1 MPPACPDRVLLL
13 SMHTSPVDQPGSGD
27 AGGMNVYVWHLARA
41 LAQAGW
47 LVDMATLDRDPSHAE
62 GVHPS
67 DLAPG
72 IRLLTVS
79 LPGAATAPKQDLPRF
94 TEPFGRTLAHF
105 YNGDDAAPRVL
116 HAHYWLSA
124 VAGLELAEHLHAPL
138 VLTLHTSA
146 AAKNLRAGADEAP
159 EPRERED
166 AERRIISRA
175 CRTVVNTP
183 VEGRQLVE
191 LYAADPARIAVIP
204 PGVDPTEF
212 HPAPQDPTSQ
222 SIQPVAVPRAGGH
235 TTVRPGSGP
244 DAASPTPAEPP
255 GRPEPFTVL
264 CAGRMQPL
272 KGQQVLVRALGQ
284 LRRTHPET
292 PVRLVL
298 AGTGSPDFLDGL
310 RELAGAEGVAGDVVF
325 CGSLPRPE
333 LARLM
338 GSVDAVAVPS
348 SSETFGLVAVEA
360 QACGT
365 PVLATD
371 VDGLRHAVRDG
382 ETGRLVPGR
391 DPAVWAEALHRAAAD
406 PTAWRAMSQA
416 AARRAR
422 ELTWDDVAGQH
433 VRAYLACAGGGPT
446 T

>member
-47 LVDMATLDRDPSHAE
+47 RVDMATLDRDPSRTE
-62 GVHPS
+62 GVHPT
-67 DLAPG
+67 DLALG
-72 IRLLTVS
+72 IRLLAVS
-79 LPGAATAPKQDLPRF
+79 LPGAGAAPKQDLPRF
-94 TEPFGRTLAHF
+94 AEPFGRALAHF
-105 YNGDDAAPRVL
+105 YDGDDAAPRVL

-124 VAGLELAEHLHAPL
+124 VAGVELAEHLHAPL
-138 VLTLHTSA
+138 MLTLHTSA

-159 EPRERED
+159 EPRERQE
-166 AERRIISRA
+166 AERFVVSRA

-183 VEGRQLVE
+183 VEKHQLVE
-191 LYAADPARIAVIP
+191 LYGADPERVEVIP
-204 PGVDPTEF
+204 PGVDPTVF
-212 HPAPQDPTSQ
+212 R
-222 SIQPVAVPRAGGH
+222 PVPREPLPRSPRSAAVPRAGDHPAAHPDDAPSAPSGY
-235 TTVRPGSGP
+235 PGAFP
-244 DAASPTPAEPP
+244 DHQA
-255 GRPEPFTVL
+255 PFTVL

-298 AGTGSPDFLDGL
+298 AGAGSPEFLNHL
-310 RELAGAEGVAGDVVF
+310 RELARTEGVAGDVVLR
-325 CGSLPRPE
+325 GSLPRPE

-371 VDGLRHAVRDG
+371 VDGLRYAVRDG

-406 PTAWRAMSQA
+406 PSAWRAMSHA
-416 AARRAR
+416 ATRRAR
-422 ELTWDDVAGQH
+422 ELTWDDVAARHAG
-433 VRAYLACAGGGPT
+433 AYLACAGAAAT
-446 T
+446 A